1 MTTATLELA
10 RAYAAIHGPIARGEL
25 IRLTNAPLTDDEIAA
40 AAIRREKN
48 VYVFPGHER
57 PSRHRAA
64 CVDVLAEAVA
74 ALDTC
79 YFEPTSSPGGSAM
92 YWDDVATLAASE
104 NVVAHPRPGQVAVHP
119 NAEVDPTE
127 GVDGDDLDRA
137 RNMILR
143 SLCSTR
149 PFSAAEA
156 AGVLRNFDLDLG
168 DSVVGYLFR
177 QMRRDGVLV
186 GTGDFDETNPLV
198 FADGALT
205 VFGQTYTT
213 TAP

>member
-10 RAYAAIHGPIARGEL
+10 RAYAAIHGPIPHGEL
-25 IRLTNAPLTDDEIAA
+25 TRLTNAPLTDDEIAA
-40 AAIRREKN
+40 AAIRCEKN

-64 CVDVLAEAVA
+64 CVDVLAEAAA

-79 YFEPTSSPGGSAM
+79 YFEPTSSPRGSAM
-92 YWDDVATLAASE
+92 SWDDAAALAASE
-104 NVVAHPRPGQVAVHP
+104 DAVLHPRSGQVSVHP
-119 NAEVDPTE
+119 DAEVDPTE
-127 GVDGDDLDRA
+127 GVDGDDLGRA
-137 RNMILR
+137 RNMIQHV
-143 SLCSTR
+143 CDVR

-156 AGVLRNFDLDLG
+156 AAVLRNFDLDLG
-168 DSVVGYLFR
+168 GAVVGYLFR
-177 QMRRDGVLV
+177 QLRRDGVLV
-186 GTGDFDETNPLV
+186 GTGDFDETNPVV